1 MHELQA
7 MNIQLRIITEDNINQ
22 FDNMNYSTNID
33 DLKTPDASPTEIVNS
48 IKKKLTSSSYVVSET
63 DREMGSL
70 GGVNLKAVKE
80 KNCVYWKTT
89 PEIRTPEILVLP

>member
-33 DLKTPDASPTEIVNS
+33 DLLKTPDASPTEIVNS

-63 DREMGSL
+63 DRDGFV
-70 GGVNLKAVKE
+70 GQG
-80 KNCVYWKTT
+80 
-89 PEIRTPEILVLP
+89 